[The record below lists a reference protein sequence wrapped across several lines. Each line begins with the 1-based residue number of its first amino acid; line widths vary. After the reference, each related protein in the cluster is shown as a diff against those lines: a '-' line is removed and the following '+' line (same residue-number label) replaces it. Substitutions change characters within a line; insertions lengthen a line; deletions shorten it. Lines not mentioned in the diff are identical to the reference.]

1 MGWRKLQILSNIE
14 KSRNFLCIKM
24 GVENNVEKSRFI
36 GRHIFEQEHLCTDN
50 TPAMATNFISE
61 LHVSE
66 CSLKGEASYIH
77 A

>member
-1 MGWRKLQILSNIE
+1 MGRRKLQILSNIE

-24 GVENNVEKSRFI
+24 GVENKSHFI